1 MWRQEARGEGGME
14 QGWEQAGPDVTLS
27 QSVTMLL
34 SRSPPLRC
42 TALNVIFHFQMKD
55 DPFDPYD
62 HRSEPPFNLSY
73 ARYKFVI
80 RIVLYS

>member
-1 MWRQEARGEGGME
+1 ME

-62 HRSEPPFNLSY
+62 EFDKSCPFDTRDQSEPSDPSD
-73 ARYKFVI
+73 
-80 RIVLYS
+80 